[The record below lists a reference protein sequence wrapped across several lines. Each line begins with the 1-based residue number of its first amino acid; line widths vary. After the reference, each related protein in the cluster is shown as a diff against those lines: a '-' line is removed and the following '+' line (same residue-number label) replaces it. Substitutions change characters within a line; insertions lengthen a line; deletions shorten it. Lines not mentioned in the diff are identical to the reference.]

1 VPRNITDEQVEELAL
16 DLVRGV
22 LEEGVE
28 FLSISESIDNFL
40 FDIDA
45 DVDNS
50 TNEDLMAVRNRTDE
64 MLTKLGT
71 MLDNL

>member
-1 VPRNITDEQVEELAL
+1 MPRNITDEQVEELAL